1 MARNYNYSSYSFI
14 DHLSPPPLHLCFF
27 IIILF
32 FVLGLSWYI
41 NYESKLEDLTIQLKL
56 FLLLVPVVLLLL
68 VHCLSAES
76 LDFVVPFPD
85 QDSLHRAGGSP
96 WRVALVLVVV
106 IYMISYQ
113 SYFHERWFPFGI
125 K

>member
-1 MARNYNYSSYSFI
+1 MARNYNYSFI
-14 DHLSPPPLHLCFF
+14 DDLSPPPLHLCFF

-32 FVLGLSWYI
+32 FILGLSWYI

-76 LDFVVPFPD
+76 LDFVV
-85 QDSLHRAGGSP
+85 
-96 WRVALVLVVV
+96 
-106 IYMISYQ
+106 
-113 SYFHERWFPFGI
+113 
-125 K
+125 